1 MSHHHQ
7 HTTLTEGLV
16 LWQLGKIARALEEK
30 KPPKQPTPAELGLYK
45 YNFTPEQRA
54 IFEGTLAGTLR
65 WEPAKKAAF
74 WKRVLCLFGFYPTSE
89 IAVRPAGWRQVAAPH
104 RR

>member
-30 KPPKQPTPAELGLYK
+30 KPPKQPTPAELGLYN

-54 IFEGTLAGTLR
+54 IFEGSLNGTLNDGPPKVTWREVLKSFARLAVALAIFNGLFLAGLLI
-65 WEPAKKAAF
+65 F
-74 WKRVLCLFGFYPTSE
+74 H
-89 IAVRPAGWRQVAAPH
+89 Q
-104 RR
+104 